1 MTASTQT
8 AVTWPPS
15 LWAATAQAGPVL
27 PALAGDHASDVVIVG
42 AGFTGLSTAIHL
54 REMGIAA
61 TVIEAA
67 EPGWGASGRN
77 NGQVIPTLAG
87 HDPSAMVKRH
97 GAAGE
102 RFNAVLRDS
111 AAYLFDLVRKY
122 QIAAEAEQSGW
133 VQPVHSP
140 GRFKLA
146 EKRVRE

>member
-1 MTASTQT
+1 MALERISFCPHRTQRNARAKVSIVTASIQT

-15 LWAATAQAGPVL
+15 LWAATAPAGPEL
-27 PALAGDHASDVVIVG
+27 PALAGGHACDVVIVG

-54 REMGIAA
+54 REMGVGA

-97 GAAGE
+97 GAAG
-102 RFNAVLRDS
+102 
-111 AAYLFDLVRKY
+111 
-122 QIAAEAEQSGW
+122 
-133 VQPVHSP
+133 
-140 GRFKLA
+140 
-146 EKRVRE
+146 